1 METLLAFLVLIGIL
15 VWVHEFGH
23 FLFAKLFG
31 VKVEVFSIGFG
42 PPLIK
47 KKLGETV
54 YQIALLPLGGYVKL
68 YGEEDSGEVR
78 NDPRS
83 FYAKPPWQRILI
95 AFGGPLF
102 NFLFAVVV
110 FWALFLRPQEVPAY
124 VLNPPVVERVEPN
137 SIASKVGLKP
147 GDRIV
152 AVDGKEVRSWEEL
165 DKLLRWKVGNT
176 VILTVE
182 RNGKRIDLKVN
193 LGFDVL
199 QRGIGIEPVLPPVV
213 GEVLKGS
220 PAEQVGLKPGDR
232 IVAINGKRVKDW
244 RDLVKLIRENGGKP
258 VILTVE
264 RNGKTFSLTV
274 VPAVKKLPDGRE
286 IPYIGITPK
295 IQTVERK
302 LSPLEALKA
311 AVDRTLFLSYLTVK
325 TIVGLLTGEVS
336 VKTLG
341 GPIAIADFAG
351 KAAEAGLWTFLGAM
365 GVLSVQLGLFNLL
378 PLPMLDGG
386 LILLFLIEWLIG
398 RPLPRTFKEWWIKI
412 GFALILTFM
421 IFIFIQDIVRLLT
434 TGEAFPR

>member
-42 PPLIK
+42 PPVVK
-47 KKLGETV
+47 KRFGETV

-124 VLNPPVVERVEPN
+124 VLKPPVVERVEPN
-137 SIASKVGLKP
+137 SLASKVGLKP

-232 IVAINGKRVKDW
+232 IVAINGKPVKDW

-258 VILTVE
+258 ITLTVE
-264 RNGKTFSLTV
+264 RNGKTFTLMV

-286 IPYIGITPK
+286 IPYVGITPK

-398 RPLPRTFKEWWIKI
+398 RPLPQTFKEWWIKI